1 MPGDHRQVMEEAE
14 RTFLDQALHR
24 SRGDI
29 GQLASALQITRRAV
43 YQKLKKHEL
52 NPADY
57 RRKSVAGA
65 DEYPG

>member
-1 MPGDHRQVMEEAE
+1 MEEAE
-14 RTFLDQALHR
+14 RTFLAQALHR

-57 RRKSVAGA
+57 RRKPAAGA
-65 DEYPG
+65 DAYPG

>member
-1 MPGDHRQVMEEAE
+1 MEEAE
-14 RTFLDQALHR
+14 RSFLDQALHR

-43 YQKLKKHEL
+43 YQKLKKHDL

-57 RRKSVAGA
+57 RRKPATET
-65 DEYPG
+65 DEFPG